1 MTEHFA
7 SIKMS
12 PPSDWVTR
20 WARLLPK
27 GSTVLDVACG
37 HGRHMKWLRDH
48 EFEVVGIDRDPEAAV
63 ASSAWGKVHQI
74 DIENGCWPLEE
85 GFGRLRKFGAVVV
98 TNYLW
103 RPLIPTLL
111 SSVEEGG
118 LLIYETFGIGSQV
131 FGKPNR
137 PDFLLQPGELL
148 EICAG
153 TANFQIV
160 AYENGI
166 LNNPDRCI
174 QRVAAIKQ
182 PEIAKIQQAG
192 VMLQL
197 YPS

>member
-12 PPSDWVTR
+12 PASDWVTR
-20 WARLLPK
+20 WAQLLTK

-48 EFEVVGIDRDPEAAV
+48 EFEVVGIDRDPEAAA
-63 ASSAWGKVHQI
+63 ASSAWGKVHQV
-74 DIENGCWPLEE
+74 DIENGYWPLEE
-85 GFGRLRKFGAVVV
+85 GSGRLRKFGAVVV

-111 SSVEEGG
+111 NSVEEGG
-118 LLIYETFGIGSQV
+118 LLIYETFGIGNQV
-131 FGKPNR
+131 FGKPSR

-148 EICAG
+148 DICSQENG
-153 TANFQIV
+153 FQIV

-166 LNNPDRCI
+166 LNNPDRCV
-174 QRVAAIKQ
+174 QRVVAIKQ
-182 PEIAKIQQAG
+182 HEIAKIQQAE
-192 VMLQL
+192 VVLQL
-197 YPS
+197 NP